1 MRTLATVLWPAKGSN
16 QECFDLLSQN
26 DFVSV
31 YIHPRLYLLLQNCT
45 NRLIILVN
53 ICKHWQC
60 FVDALFFVSVADT
73 WSAAWFV
80 NETIFCPTRLFV
92 TRWIDA
98 FITTALLHLFVF
110 IYLFISLSRSQSS
123 MVYWPVFLPSPSLQ
137 LCVLRLFV
145 LTMSAVDHVPHS
157 DFFPNDLSMKII
169 YEAFVTFLRMCSLV
183 CICETLS

>member
-60 FVDALFFVSVADT
+60 FVDALFFVSGWYLVGCLICEWNYFLPDLT
-73 WSAAWFV
+73 LCYTVDWCLYYYCIVTFICIYLPVYFFV
-80 NETIFCPTRLFV
+80 MITIVYGLLTGFSPESLP
-92 TRWIDA
+92 
-98 FITTALLHLFVF
+98 TALRFATICSDHECCWPCASFWFFSQWFEYEDNLRSVC
-110 IYLFISLSRSQSS
+110 YISAN
-123 MVYWPVFLPSPSLQ
+123 V
-137 LCVLRLFV
+137 
-145 LTMSAVDHVPHS
+145 
-157 DFFPNDLSMKII
+157 
-169 YEAFVTFLRMCSLV
+169 
-183 CICETLS
+183 